1 MSWSFFVWICIFLK
15 GGDHRV
21 WMLFFRLSWVL
32 WLSLT
37 HLLMFF
43 MAGFSECSLRF
54 ISLSL
59 QSVVCLHVSISLYT
73 ACLTF
78 IVSRPVHVV
87 FSFLISQTS
96 FRPVVCS
103 LISSVYLCRQ
113 SPSAHCLVVH
123 SRCVCF
129 LVWVLPNLPHS
140 QIVASRLI
148 SAAFSEILQIS
159 E

>member
-59 QSVVCLHVSISLYT
+59 QSVVCLHVSISLCT
-73 ACLTF
+73 PCLTF

-87 FSFLISQTS
+87 FSF
-96 FRPVVCS
+96 
-103 LISSVYLCRQ
+103 SSVRLVSDLWSVPSYPLCIY
-113 SPSAHCLVVH
+113 VVSLPLLIVLSSTH
-123 SRCVCF
+123 AVCF